1 MNEIN
6 LKVTVDL
13 TIKDNRSYINILIPP
28 DSNLSRREIAS
39 ILTGGLS
46 LIIRSNG
53 DPKSQGEMLSEVVKH
68 LESELVNV
76 DSFSDAYYYKKDV

>member
-1 MNEIN
+1 M
-6 LKVTVDL
+6 
-13 TIKDNRSYINILIPP
+13 R
-28 DSNLSRREIAS
+28 
-39 ILTGGLS
+39 GGLS

-68 LESELVNV
+68 LESELINV